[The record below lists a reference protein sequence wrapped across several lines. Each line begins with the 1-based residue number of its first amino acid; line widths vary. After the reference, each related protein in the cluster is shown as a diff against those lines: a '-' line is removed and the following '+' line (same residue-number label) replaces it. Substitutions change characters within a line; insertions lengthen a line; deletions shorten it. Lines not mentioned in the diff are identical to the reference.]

1 MFNETDLAHQQRVKC
16 AFDPDGLLNPG
27 KVFPQLHRCA
37 ELGRL
42 HIHAGRAAVPRPA
55 AILSI
60 TVIARSR
67 KATRQS
73 RSRRNRSPRLLR
85 CARNDIVAAA
95 WADLSPT
102 TIDELREA
110 IAEALAAGEPVELVA
125 GGSKRGLG
133 RPLQVPRIL
142 DLSRLAGIRDYQPAE
157 LVLTAGGG
165 DAARRG
171 RSRTRPVPADA
182 GLRAAGLARICW
194 GATASRPWAARSPA
208 ICRGRGGSSP
218 GQRATI
224 SSAFAR
230 VSGRG
235 EVFKSGGKVVKN
247 VTGYDLSK
255 LLAGSYG
262 TLAALE
268 EVTVKVMPRPEHTA
282 TVVLCGLD
290 APAASAVM
298 SRALNSPYEVSGA
311 AYLPAGASIRS
322 AGRTESPA
330 SPPSPR
336 RAGAVGRLPARAAA
350 GRARRRSRA
359 GRARWTTPRSPLWRA
374 IRDVEPLADLPDRA
388 VWRVSVAPARG
399 AALGEAIARAARC
412 ELVRRLGRRP
422 RVARG
427 RLGEARAEDGGAA
440 ADPGGDPRAGWARRR
455 PRHID
460 RGPGGVAP
468 RGRRCSSRS
477 RRRWRRCR
485 ARVKESFD
493 PRHILNPGRMVEGS

>member
-1 MFNETDLAHQQRVKC
+1 MGH
-16 AFDPDGLLNPG
+16 
-27 KVFPQLHRCA
+27 
-37 ELGRL
+37 
-42 HIHAGRAAVPRPA
+42 
-55 AILSI
+55 
-60 TVIARSR
+60 
-67 KATRQS
+67 
-73 RSRRNRSPRLLR
+73 
-85 CARNDIVAAA
+85 
-95 WADLSPT
+95 LSPT

-157 LVLTAGGG
+157 LVLTAAAATPLAEVEAALAPSRQMLAFEPPDWRHLLGSDGEPTLGGALACNLSG
-165 DAARRG
+165 PRRIKSGAARDHFLG
-171 RSRTRPVPADA
+171 F
-182 GLRAAGLARICW
+182 RA
-194 GATASRPWAARSPA
+194 
-208 ICRGRGGSSP
+208 
-218 GQRATI
+218 
-224 SSAFAR
+224 

-322 AGRTESPA
+322 AGLTDVSGIAAFRLEGPA
-330 SPPSPR
+330 PSVGFR
-336 RAGAVGRLPARAAA
+336 RERLLAELAADRERAVLDDDASIAF
-350 GRARRRSRA
+350 
-359 GRARWTTPRSPLWRA
+359 WRA

-399 AALGEAIARAARC
+399 AALGEAIARSAEANWFADWGGG
-412 ELVRRLGRRP
+412 LVWIG
-422 RVARG
+422 VA
-427 RLGEARAEDGGAA
+427 LGEERAEDGGAGLIRA
-440 ADPGGDPRAGWARRR
+440 A
-455 PRHID
+455 I
-460 RGPGGVAP
+460 RGPDGHGGGHATLIKAP
-468 RGRRCSSRS
+468 AALRRAVPVFEPQPPALAALA
-477 RRRWRRCR
+477 
-485 ARVKESFD
+485 ARIKESFD